1 MRSHRGCTRLY
12 VSELLS
18 TCEMSYRSSVVLISH
33 MNFASLISHDD
44 ISPTS
49 LTSMDLSDGGYMGG
63 GFNLGMNYY
72 MCKTF
77 LALKS
82 SQITS

>member
-1 MRSHRGCTRLY
+1 M
-12 VSELLS
+12 SELLS

-33 MNFASLISHDD
+33 VNFTSLSSHDD

-77 LALKS
+77 LALKNS
-82 SQITS
+82 LITS

>member
-1 MRSHRGCTRLY
+1 MRSHRGCTWVS

-18 TCEMSYRSSVVLISH
+18 TYEMSYRSSVVLISH
-33 MNFASLISHDD
+33 MNFTSLSSHDN

-77 LALKS
+77 LALEN
-82 SQITS
+82 SQIAS

>member
-1 MRSHRGCTRLY
+1 MEKKKEMRSHRGCTWVS

-33 MNFASLISHDD
+33 MNFASLSSHDD

-49 LTSMDLSDGGYMGG
+49 LTSMDLLDGGYMGG
-63 GFNLGMNYY
+63 VL
-72 MCKTF
+72 
-77 LALKS
+77 LDE
-82 SQITS
+82 

>member
-63 GFNLGMNYY
+63 VFNLRMNYY

-77 LALKS
+77 LALEN
-82 SQITS
+82 SQIAS